1 MLKEFREFIERGN
14 VIELAV
20 AFILGLAFNAIVK
33 SLVNDMIMP
42 VAGLITGGADFTNRF
57 IVMGSGSFDTLA
69 AAQEAGVATLNYGVF
84 INTVIEFIIIAFVLF
99 MMVRTYN
106 RFRRKQE
113 EAPAKPPAPPRQEV
127 LLEEIRD
134 ALRSPA
140 NCSAVSA
147 NRKGEPRLPSFH
159 GSGVP
164 TLKTPFVGGRSLL
177 LALRPFLR
185 RLGQASLSVRR
196 TASFQ
201 RAILRS
207 RRSESQPGSN
217 RRSSCQRWAKSA

>member
-33 SLVNDMIMP
+33 SLVNDVIMP
-42 VAGLITGGADFTNRF
+42 IVGLITGGADFTNRF
-57 IVMGSGSFDTLA
+57 IVLGSGSFDTLA

-84 INTVIEFIIIAFVLF
+84 INTVVEFIIIAFVLF

-113 EAPAKPPAPPRQEV
+113 EAPAEPPAPPRQEV

-140 NCSAVSA
+140 S
-147 NRKGEPRLPSFH
+147 
-159 GSGVP
+159 
-164 TLKTPFVGGRSLL
+164 
-177 LALRPFLR
+177 
-185 RLGQASLSVRR
+185 
-196 TASFQ
+196 
-201 RAILRS
+201 
-207 RRSESQPGSN
+207 
-217 RRSSCQRWAKSA
+217 

>member
-14 VIELAV
+14 VIEFAV

-42 VAGLITGGADFTNRF
+42 VVGLITGGADFTNRF
-57 IVMGSGSFDTLA
+57 IVMSSGSFDTLA

-106 RFRRKQE
+106 RLRRKQE
-113 EAPAKPPAPPRQEV
+113 KALAEPPAPPRQEV

-140 NCSAVSA
+140 N
-147 NRKGEPRLPSFH
+147 
-159 GSGVP
+159 
-164 TLKTPFVGGRSLL
+164 
-177 LALRPFLR
+177 
-185 RLGQASLSVRR
+185 
-196 TASFQ
+196 
-201 RAILRS
+201 
-207 RRSESQPGSN
+207 
-217 RRSSCQRWAKSA
+217 

>member
-42 VAGLITGGADFTNRF
+42 VVGQITGGADFTNRF
-57 IVMGSGSFDTLA
+57 IVLGSGSFDTLA

-106 RFRRKQE
+106 CFQRKQE
-113 EAPAKPPAPPRQEV
+113 EAPAEPRAPPRQEV

-140 NCSAVSA
+140 N
-147 NRKGEPRLPSFH
+147 
-159 GSGVP
+159 
-164 TLKTPFVGGRSLL
+164 
-177 LALRPFLR
+177 
-185 RLGQASLSVRR
+185 
-196 TASFQ
+196 
-201 RAILRS
+201 
-207 RRSESQPGSN
+207 
-217 RRSSCQRWAKSA
+217 